1 MEKKNII
8 NPFAQKGRIITGDA
22 FIGRFENLRSVA
34 SNVTDQAM
42 PNNLAII
49 GYPRIGKSSLAKQA
63 IIEQKAE
70 LIKEKKIPIWID
82 FSKFSSRDAFFKY
95 IVRYSFDELKKLDVL
110 LDAQTYVSDVL
121 QQENWDDLTY
131 YIEKYFEYT
140 ISEGYYFIFILDEF
154 DEARSIFKGN
164 AEAFKMLRELAY
176 DSNKF
181 GVAWVTTSRRSI
193 KEIEVKSDCSS
204 SNFNL
209 IMTKEYLSCYN
220 QEELQAYFQ
229 LYENIGVQLT
239 EEQKSKIVFYCGEH
253 PFLLASLGFE
263 IVEKFRH
270 NEPIE
275 DIDIVFG
282 KIRISILDYYEQ
294 LIDLLKEDKTF
305 EKMLQILFGP
315 VINVIDDDITELR
328 DTYGLLK
335 DLPLPDGD
343 KGLMAFSQHFQEYLQ
358 NLGRKI
364 DFFLCFFQ
372 KMQSRRIGQ
381 FGVQESRV
389 CCSPKNQRIFVF
401 QILQSGNGIAQ
412 KFEGGIKSREFG
424 IGSRRKITLGIVL
437 NNVFLFVHIID
448 TDSCKI
454 FFVLLDFEDT
464 IHKNGF
470 SFYVV
475 FWFARRQNFDYRVGF
490 DYRIFFGYFGS
501 FLGFN
506 HRFRGRTG
514 KRKGK

>member
-22 FIGRFENLRSVA
+22 FIGRFENLRAVA

-63 IIEQKAE
+63 IIEQKAS
-70 LIKEKKIPIWID
+70 LIKDKKIPIWID
-82 FSKFSSRDAFFKY
+82 FSKFSSRDAFFKNV
-95 IVRYSFDELKKLDVL
+95 VRYSFDELKKLAVL

-209 IMTKEYLSCYN
+209 IMTKEYLSCYDD
-220 QEELQAYFQ
+220 EELQAYFQ
-229 LYENIGVQLT
+229 LYENIEIQLKDA
-239 EEQKSKIVFYCGEH
+239 QKSKIVYYCGEH

-275 DIDIVFG
+275 DIDNVFG

-305 EKMLQILFGP
+305 EKMLQILFGSA
-315 VINVIDDDITELR
+315 ELR
-328 DTYGLLK
+328 YSK
-335 DLPLPDGD
+335 DEIDELEMYSLVK
-343 KGLMAFSQHFQEYLQ
+343 KGKIYYEAFSLHFQEYLEFHHKGD
-358 NLGRKI
+358 L
-364 DFFLCFFQ
+364 
-372 KMQSRRIGQ
+372 IGVLLWDLISKTEKQLRQ
-381 FGVQESRV
+381 F
-389 CCSPKNQRIFVF
+389 I
-401 QILQSGNGIAQ
+401 
-412 KFEGGIKSREFG
+412 FEGMRGIYGTNWIDSTTTNSNTQK
-424 IGSRRKITLGIVL
+424 KIAGLKKQKEK
-437 NNVFLFVHIID
+437 D
-448 TDSCKI
+448 TDRYGLMAASVSILEHTYWKDLFEIIINEWETVFSIKFGGDKIYWETRSKFLNKVRNPLAHQNPEFLTDSDRKRAEIYCKEI
-454 FFVLLDFEDT
+454 LEKISLP
-464 IHKNGF
+464 I
-470 SFYVV
+470 
-475 FWFARRQNFDYRVGF
+475 
-490 DYRIFFGYFGS
+490 
-501 FLGFN
+501 
-506 HRFRGRTG
+506 
-514 KRKGK
+514 

>member
-1 MEKKNII
+1 MENKNII

-22 FIGRFENLRSVA
+22 FIGRFENLRAVA
-34 SNVTDQAM
+34 SNVTDQVM

-63 IIEQKAE
+63 IIEQKVA

-82 FSKFSSRDAFFKY
+82 FSKFSSRDAFFKNL
-95 IVRYSFDELKKLDVL
+95 VRYSFDELKKNDIL
-110 LDAQTYVSDVL
+110 LNAQTYVSDVL

-220 QEELQAYFQ
+220 KEELQAYFQ
-229 LYENIGVQLT
+229 LYENINIQLT
-239 EEQKSKIVFYCGEH
+239 DTQKSKIIYYCGEH

-263 IVEKFRH
+263 IVENFKY
-270 NEPIE
+270 NEPIA
-275 DIDIVFG
+275 DIDLVFS
-282 KIRISILDYYEQ
+282 KIRLSILEYYEQ

-315 VINVIDDDITELR
+315 IINVSDEDILELK
-328 DTYGLLK
+328 DTYGLLQ
-335 DLPLPDGD
+335 DINLANND
-343 KGLMAFSQHFQEYLQ
+343 KGLIAFSEHFQEYLQ
-358 NLGRKI
+358 NLGKGVDFWSLWTNLETLLREMITKI
-364 DFFLCFFQ
+364 FKDKHKEEWQSNLIAFFPLFFNGLETEEKKIEGAIQKRAKSKDDYKSENLLDYLDAQPLFEIILSKNGWNNYFKDIFGGDKAKADFEK
-372 KMQSRRIGQ
+372 KMQLIIKIRNPYAHSRFKSIRPETVKQAEIYC
-381 FGVQESRV
+381 EE
-389 CCSPKNQRIFVF
+389 
-401 QILQSGNGIAQ
+401 IL
-412 KFEGGIKSREFG
+412 KTIK
-424 IGSRRKITLGIVL
+424 TYL
-437 NNVFLFVHIID
+437 NN
-448 TDSCKI
+448 
-454 FFVLLDFEDT
+454 
-464 IHKNGF
+464 
-470 SFYVV
+470 
-475 FWFARRQNFDYRVGF
+475 
-490 DYRIFFGYFGS
+490 
-501 FLGFN
+501 
-506 HRFRGRTG
+506 
-514 KRKGK
+514 